1 VTNDSDQTTVK
12 AYNFTKLQL
21 KKMKL
26 LIEKTGADFKLTE
39 IVLVSIA
46 IFRLSDD
53 FENID
58 WKNQTKVNHFVEQL
72 LSEIFEM
79 QKQVEIKI
87 RNLPKT

>member
-1 VTNDSDQTTVK
+1 
-12 AYNFTKLQL
+12 
-21 KKMKL
+21 MKL